1 MSRPDEGR
9 LVEVI
14 TLSLEDGVAAEAGGA
29 GRLEVVRDIHED
41 GLTPPVAL
49 VEQLLARVSIPL
61 RVMVRP
67 RNTFVVGDA
76 DHRAAI
82 ARDAARFADLPVDIV
97 TGYVS
102 AEAGGT
108 VGIDEDA
115 LALVAERVPRARI
128 TVHRAIERV
137 TGNPA
142 AALHRCPAVD
152 RVLSSGGAGEW
163 GARAGQLAGLQ
174 DAITPVRVIVGG
186 GVTPEAVDALAQH
199 TALAELHVGRI
210 ARAEASFDRPVDAQV
225 VAALVARWRGASHS

>member
-82 ARDAARFADLPVDIV
+82 ARDAALFADLPVDIV

-142 AALHRCPAVD
+142 AVHRCPAVD

-174 DAITPVRVIVGG
+174 DAIKPVRVIVGG
-186 GVTPEAVDALAQH
+186 GVTPEAVDVLAQQP
-199 TALAELHVGRI
+199 ALTELHVGRI

-225 VAALVARWRGASHS
+225 VAALVARWRGESHS